1 MSFLALLVSYFL
13 QQKLDLSLSD
23 RFDQASLRLLRPKQF
38 SLLVNSQWGGAVLVL
53 LIVAAYFSVTYAY
66 FVYIASWLWGSVA
79 LVSEVLLLLLLL
91 GQQGFKAC
99 LGEYLE
105 AWCRGDFE
113 AAGFKQQTL
122 SGINAYR
129 IENPVM
135 MHNEVCTALL
145 YHNFNRFF
153 VIIFW
158 FMVVGPAAAVAVRL
172 VDLLARHASLAVRSQ
187 ATKIKMLVEW
197 FPVRLLAFSF
207 ALCGDFIGGARYGV
221 KSITD
226 FTIDAST
233 VLRDAASG
241 ALDSLDLNHVV
252 EAAMPRDEL
261 IVRGERGIEAIRDL
275 LSRSMALWL
284 GIFAILAI
292 LGW

>member
-38 SLLVNSQWGGAVLVL
+38 SLLVETQWGGTVLVL
-53 LIVAAYFSVTYAY
+53 LIVAAYYSVTHAY

-91 GQQGFKAC
+91 GQQGFKAR

-105 AWCRGDFE
+105 AWRRGDFE
-113 AAGFKQQTL
+113 AAGFKQQTM
-122 SGINAYR
+122 SGGNAYR

-135 MHNEVCTALL
+135 MHNEACTALL

-158 FMVVGPAAAVAVRL
+158 FMVIGPAAAVAVRL
-172 VDLLARHASLAVRSQ
+172 VDLLARHAALAIRSQ
-187 ATKIKMLVEW
+187 ATKIKMWVEW
-197 FPVRLLAFSF
+197 LPVRLLAFSF
-207 ALCGDFIGGARYGV
+207 ALCGDFIGGVRYCV
-221 KSITD
+221 KSMTNITVD
-226 FTIDAST
+226 TST
-233 VLRDAASG
+233 VLLDAASE
-241 ALDSLDLNHVV
+241 ALDSLDLNHVL
-252 EAAMPRDEL
+252 EATMPRDEL
-261 IVRGERGIEAIRDL
+261 IVRGERGIGAIREL

-284 GIFAILAI
+284 GVFAILAI